1 MTLARTVAAVAIL
14 MSSSAT
20 AWGQKRTDVVTLLN
34 GDRITGEVIS
44 LNRGRLEL
52 KTDDAGTIDIEW
64 NKIAGVEAARGFEI
78 ETEDGRRVLG
88 SLARAADRGGMVV
101 AASEGVVSLSMSE
114 VTRITPIGTSFWR
127 KLDGS
132 LDAGFTYS
140 QSSGIAQ
147 TTLNADTSYRRPAF
161 VVRLDGSATLT
172 TRRDD
177 TERDDRGF
185 MELWYVRY
193 RGRRWFVS
201 GATRFESNESLGLLL
216 RSQVAGLVG
225 QRIVNTNRAQFALAA
240 GLVVNDERAVD
251 AAPTQNIEGVLGL
264 ETSYYT
270 YDRPKTQFDAR
281 VQYYPSLSNW
291 GRQRFQLDTGLRYE
305 LLKDFFAALNVYES
319 FDSAPPNLGSSRND
333 VGLSFSFGWSF

>member
-185 MELWYVRY
+185 MELCVRSLPRTPLVRQRRHSVREQREPGPPASLTSRRACWPADSQY
-193 RGRRWFVS
+193 ESCAVRVGGRAR
-201 GATRFESNESLGLLL
+201 
-216 RSQVAGLVG
+216 G
-225 QRIVNTNRAQFALAA
+225 QRRTGCRR
-240 GLVVNDERAVD
+240 GPD
-251 AAPTQNIEGVLGL
+251 AEHRGSA
-264 ETSYYT
+264 
-270 YDRPKTQFDAR
+270 RP
-281 VQYYPSLSNW
+281 
-291 GRQRFQLDTGLRYE
+291 G
-305 LLKDFFAALNVYES
+305 
-319 FDSAPPNLGSSRND
+319 D
-333 VGLSFSFGWSF
+333 VGTTPTTGPRPSSMRASSTTRA

>member
-1 MTLARTVAAVAIL
+1 M
-14 MSSSAT
+14 
-20 AWGQKRTDVVTLLN
+20 
-34 GDRITGEVIS
+34 
-44 LNRGRLEL
+44 
-52 KTDDAGTIDIEW
+52 
-64 NKIAGVEAARGFEI
+64 
-78 ETEDGRRVLG
+78 
-88 SLARAADRGGMVV
+88 
-101 AASEGVVSLSMSE
+101 
-114 VTRITPIGTSFWR
+114 
-127 KLDGS
+127 
-132 LDAGFTYS
+132 FTYW
-140 QSSGIAQ
+140 QSSGTAQ

-201 GATRFESNESLGLLL
+201 GATRFESNESLVFLL

-225 QRIVNTNRAQFALAA
+225 QRIVNTNRGQFALAA

-251 AAPTQNIEGVLGL
+251 AAPTQRTDIEGVLGL
-264 ETSYYT
+264 ETTEPAADYT

-333 VGLSFSFGWSF
+333 VGTLLLVWLVLLIRSTRPYGVGGASSWARAGPRDSRSRLRRMRRVGALHRTVLAVFTGVLPSLSKTSFGSPPC